1 MVTPHSA
8 LWPHNLVLPHAPL
21 TASLHLATLYL
32 SHSYSRFLS
41 IALYLVTLPSLTHRP
56 TLTLTLTFIM
66 WWWLFFHGGA
76 QISWW
81 LKFVTE
87 EYEIVRSDDR
97 RTGLCFS
104 LWFLFFFLSEKFV
117 LTKKSK
123 KKGWFVFYLWLCLWF
138 VCVCVCVCVFF
149 FLIYFYFFIM
159 SEKY

>member
-41 IALYLVTLPSLTHRP
+41 IALYLVTLPSLTHWP

-104 LWFLFFFLSEKFV
+104 LWFLFFFFEWKICINKEKQ
-117 LTKKSK
+117 KKRLIC
-123 KKGWFVFYLWLCLWF
+123 FLFMVVFMI
-138 VCVCVCVCVFF
+138 CVCVCVCVF

>member
-8 LWPHNLVLPHAPL
+8 LWPYSLVLPHAPL
-21 TASLHLATLYL
+21 TVSLHLATLYL
-32 SHSYSRFLS
+32 SHFYSRFLS
-41 IALYLVTLPSLTHRP
+41 IALYLDTLPSLTHRP

-104 LWFLFFFLSEKFV
+104 LWF
-117 LTKKSK
+117 
-123 KKGWFVFYLWLCLWF
+123 
-138 VCVCVCVCVFF
+138 VCVCVCVVFF
-149 FLIYFYFFIM
+149 FFNLFIFLLWVKSISKEEQKRKKKDLCLCLGLCFWICGCDFWM
-159 SEKY
+159 